1 MIFLPGVDDMSEKLH
16 ILVNQGADL
25 LSLGNPEEAE
35 RCFARVLELDPEHL
49 LALFNS
55 AIALSR
61 MDKFK
66 PAEERLIQFLELRS
80 EDAEAWN
87 QLGYIHFQSGNY
99 GEAAKAYA
107 RAEEL
112 NPKDAT
118 IENNIGALHFVQ
130 GRYEKALTCFEK
142 ALVIDK
148 NHKDALFNAADTC
161 EVLGRLQE
169 AQAYR
174 RRLGE
179 L

>member
-1 MIFLPGVDDMSEKLH
+1 MNMNEKLH
-16 ILVNQGADL
+16 ILVNKGADL

-35 RCFARVLELDPEHL
+35 RCFGQVLESDPDHL

-66 PAEERLIQFLELRS
+66 PAEERLVRYLELRS
-80 EDAEAWN
+80 DDAEAWN
-87 QLGYIHFQSGNY
+87 QLGFIHFQSGNY
-99 GEAAKAYA
+99 GEAARAYT

-118 IENNIGALHFVQ
+118 IQNNIGALQFIQ
-130 GRYEKALTCFEK
+130 GRYEKALACFEK
-142 ALVIDK
+142 ALTVDK
-148 NHKDALFNAADTC
+148 NHKDALFNIADTL
-161 EVLGRLQE
+161 EVLGRQQE

-174 RRLGE
+174 RRLSE

>member
-1 MIFLPGVDDMSEKLH
+1 MSEKLH
-16 ILVNQGADL
+16 LLVNQGADL
-25 LSLGNPEEAE
+25 LSLNNPEEAE
-35 RCFARVLELDPEHL
+35 RCFAQVLEIDPAHL

-66 PAEERLIQFLELRS
+66 PAEERLIRFLELRS
-80 EDAEAWN
+80 DDPEAWN
-87 QLGYIHFQSGNY
+87 QLGYIRFQSGNS

-118 IENNIGALHFVQ
+118 IQNNIGALNFVQ

-142 ALVIDK
+142 ALGIDK
-148 NHKDALFNAADTC
+148 NHRDALFNIADTC

-174 RRLGE
+174 RRLNE
-179 L
+179 LKTI